1 MPMAAWL
8 RTLLVALFVAATG
21 LVLPDAARAEITIS
35 DAAGRQVHLSAPAKR
50 IVTNESLLLLS
61 LGLIDPDPISRIA
74 GWAAPRRID
83 AGIYAS
89 FRRKFPAIDD
99 IPDVGAVVPANVSAE
114 PILALQP
121 DLFVVSIW
129 QPGWEAIAEQ
139 LGAAGVPVLF
149 LDGPENDQRTPA
161 EAVAFSLMLLG
172 KATGQETR
180 AAAFGA
186 FVAAKYRSIE
196 KRLAGTTRRS
206 DVLIDVHAGTLC
218 CYTPGSGNRITQ
230 YLQAAGGRNIGA
242 DVASGYDGQLNA
254 EYVLGADPDVYVAT
268 GSPHLGSQGG
278 LVVGGGIDAATAL
291 ASLRDVTGRNFLGQ
305 LTAVREGRAF
315 AVSHQLAISALNVL
329 VFECFAKWSHPDLF
343 ADLDPSETLDEINR
357 RFMAAPL
364 EGTFWVELG
373 GADTPRA
380 P

>member
-1 MPMAAWL
+1 MAARF
-8 RTLLVALFVAATG
+8 RTLLIAMFTAGIGLALSPMAWA
-21 LVLPDAARAEITIS
+21 DIAIT
-35 DAAGRQVHLSAPAKR
+35 DAAGREVRLSAPAKR

-61 LGLIDPDPISRIA
+61 LGLIDPDPVSKIA
-74 GWAAPRRID
+74 GWAAARRID
-83 AGIYAS
+83 KGIYAS
-89 FRRKFPAIDD
+89 FRQRFPAMDD
-99 IPDVGAVVPANVSAE
+99 IPEVGAVVPANASAE

-129 QPGWEAIAEQ
+129 QPGWENVAGQ
-139 LGAAGVPVLF
+139 LAAAGVPVLF
-149 LDGPENDQRTPA
+149 LDGPENDRHNPA

-172 KATGQETR
+172 KAIGQEEK
-180 AAAFGA
+180 AAEYGA

-196 KRLAGTTRRS
+196 QRLAGTARRPN
-206 DVLIDVHAGTLC
+206 VLIDVHAGTLC

-254 EYVLGADPDVYVAT
+254 EYVLGVDPDVYVGT

-278 LVVGGGIDAATAL
+278 LVVGGGIDVATAR
-291 ASLRDVTGRNFLGQ
+291 ASLRDVTSRNFLGE
-305 LTAVREGRAF
+305 LKAVREGRAF

-329 VFECFAKWSHPDLF
+329 IFECFAKWTHPDLF

-364 EGTFWVELG
+364 EGTFWVELNEASG
-373 GADTPRA
+373 QTA

>member
-1 MPMAAWL
+1 M
-8 RTLLVALFVAATG
+8 
-21 LVLPDAARAEITIS
+21 ARAEITIA

-61 LGLIDPDPISRIA
+61 LGLIDPDPVSRIA

-83 AGIYAS
+83 KGIYAS
-89 FRRKFPAIDD
+89 FRQKFPAIDA
-99 IPDVGAVVPANVSAE
+99 IPEVGAVVPANVSAE
-114 PILALQP
+114 PILALEP

-139 LGAAGVPVLF
+139 LDAAGVPVLF
-149 LDGPENDQRTPA
+149 LDGPQNDRRSPA
-161 EAVAFSLMLLG
+161 EAVAFSLLLLG
-172 KATGQETR
+172 KATGQEAR
-180 AAAFGA
+180 AAEFGA

-196 KRLAGTTRRS
+196 KRLAGTTGRA
-206 DVLIDVHAGTLC
+206 DVVIDVHAGTLC

-254 EYVLGADPDVYVAT
+254 EYVLGADPDIYVGT

-278 LVVGGGIDAATAL
+278 LVVGGGIDVATAQ
-291 ASLRDVTGRNFLGQ
+291 ASLRDVTSRNFLGQ

-315 AVSHQLAISALNVL
+315 AVSHQLAISPLNVL
-329 VFECFAKWSHPDLF
+329 IFECLAKWTHPDVL

-364 EGTFWVELG
+364 EGTFWVEL
-373 GADTPRA
+373 DETVNRA
-380 P
+380 GP